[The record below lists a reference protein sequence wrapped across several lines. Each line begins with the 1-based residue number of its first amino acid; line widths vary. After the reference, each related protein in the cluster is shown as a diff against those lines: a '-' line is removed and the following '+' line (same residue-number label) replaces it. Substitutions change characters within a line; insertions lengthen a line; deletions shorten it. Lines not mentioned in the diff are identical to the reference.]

1 MTTPQIWRG
10 EGKVWRQRKSA
21 VLFNSISFWNFI
33 HKFVCCFISLN
44 DMWTIFTIPRISC
57 GSLLAMGVFPVLQV
71 TFGFLSKLRISLC
84 VALRPH
90 WNALS
95 VTLPCKILN
104 KLKLTRCFRVF
115 LFFCEFFVC
124 FRTNAVR
131 TLMLLD
137 KCVFCVSYLL
147 YDICMRVWYADRFF
161 IRCSRL
167 PLNQKTRD
175 VL

>member
-1 MTTPQIWRG
+1 MTTPQISRG
-10 EGKVWRQRKSA
+10 EGKVWKQRKSA

-57 GSLLAMGVFPVLQV
+57 GSLLAIGVFPVLQV

-115 LFFCEFFVC
+115 LFFCEFFC
-124 FRTNAVR
+124 LFSN
-131 TLMLLD
+131 
-137 KCVFCVSYLL
+137 KCEFCVSYLL
-147 YDICMRVWYADRFF
+147 HHICMRVWYADSFF

-167 PLNQKTRD
+167 SLNQKTRD
-175 VL
+175 VP